1 VSGRLAQLF
10 EKEGALAVLRV
21 FGLDQ
26 VLTDKDD
33 PQLWASALVRHW
45 AALDEPDANPDALR
59 FGIGRIVSEQ
69 DPDEIPLAR
78 SGMEQVEVWC
88 FDRVDANHLQ
98 AVQCPDRPA
107 LSVMSMLSGVAP
119 STESASLGFW
129 GIAYLDLSRPSK
141 GEKGALVH
149 SGTSAPFNVGT
160 GETRYWV
167 LDENGTWTETGEV
180 FSRWL
185 T

>member
-1 VSGRLAQLF
+1 MSRRLAQLF
-10 EKEGALAVLRV
+10 EEEGALAVLRV

-45 AALDEPDANPDALR
+45 PAPDEPDANPGALR
-59 FGIGRIVSEQ
+59 FGIGRVVSET
-69 DPDEIPLAR
+69 ESGEVSLAR

-88 FDRVDANHLQ
+88 FDRVDADRLQ
-98 AVQCPDRPA
+98 ATQCPDRPM
-107 LSVMSMLSGVAP
+107 LSVLSMLSGVVP
-119 STESASLGFW
+119 STDGDAQGSW
-129 GIAYLDLSRPSK
+129 GIAYLDVSRPSK
-141 GEKGALVH
+141 GETRALVH

-167 LDENGTWTETGEV
+167 LDENGTWMETAEV